1 MDTEILGIAV
11 VEWIGYLASLIILI
25 SYITKNITR
34 LRVIGTIGCVLF
46 VMYGV
51 IIESWPLVITNGTI
65 VFINL
70 YYIFIKKRNKK

>member
-11 VEWIGYLASLIILI
+11 VEWVGYLASLIILI

-70 YYIFIKKRNKK
+70 YYIFIKKK

>member
-25 SYITKNITR
+25 SYITKNITT
-34 LRVIGTIGCVLF
+34 LRVIGTVGCVLF

-70 YYIFIKKRNKK
+70 YYIFIKKKK

>member
-70 YYIFIKKRNKK
+70 YYIFIKKKK